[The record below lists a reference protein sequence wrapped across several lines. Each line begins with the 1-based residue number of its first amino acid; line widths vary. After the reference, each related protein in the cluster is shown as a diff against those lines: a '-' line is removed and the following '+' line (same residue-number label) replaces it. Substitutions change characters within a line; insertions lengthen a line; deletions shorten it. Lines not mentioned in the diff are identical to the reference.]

1 MILRF
6 LLYGLI
12 SYLLFKLVF
21 NFIIPLF
28 KTTKQIRQQFK
39 DVQSR
44 MQEQMNAQHT
54 QQAPFQEGPRPQK
67 VDKEDYLE
75 FEEIKEK

>member
-6 LLYGLI
+6 LVYGLLF
-12 SYLLFKLVF
+12 YLAFRLVF

-28 KTTKQIRQQFK
+28 KTTRHIRQQFK
-39 DVQSR
+39 DVNSR
-44 MQEQMNAQHT
+44 MQDQMNNPLN
-54 QQAPFQEGPRPQK
+54 QQAPRDTPRPQK
-67 VDKEDYLE
+67 VDKEDYIE

>member
-6 LLYGLI
+6 LLYSLI
-12 SYLLFKLVF
+12 FYLLFKLVF

-28 KTTKQIRQQFK
+28 KTTKQIRRQFK

-44 MQEQMNAQHT
+44 MQEQMNDHYSKPPVQ
-54 QQAPFQEGPRPQK
+54 QEGPRPQK
-67 VDKEDYLE
+67 VDKEDYIE

>member
-6 LLYGLI
+6 LVYGLLF
-12 SYLLFKLVF
+12 YLAFRLVF

-28 KTTKQIRQQFK
+28 KTTRHIRQQFK
-39 DVQSR
+39 DVNSR
-44 MQEQMNAQHT
+44 MQDQMNNPFN
-54 QQAPFQEGPRPQK
+54 QQAPQDMPRPQK
-67 VDKEDYLE
+67 VDKEDYIE

>member
-6 LLYGLI
+6 LVYGLLF
-12 SYLLFKLVF
+12 YLAFRLVF

-28 KTTKQIRQQFK
+28 KTTRHIRQQFK
-39 DVQSR
+39 DVNSR
-44 MQEQMNAQHT
+44 MQDQMNNPLN
-54 QQAPFQEGPRPQK
+54 QQTPFDSPRPQK
-67 VDKEDYLE
+67 VDKEDYIE

>member
-6 LLYGLI
+6 LVYGLLF
-12 SYLLFKLVF
+12 YLAFRLVF

-28 KTTKQIRQQFK
+28 KTTRHIRQQFK
-39 DVQSR
+39 DVNSR
-44 MQEQMNAQHT
+44 MQDQMDDTIN
-54 QQAPFQEGPRPQK
+54 QQAPRDTPRPQK
-67 VDKEDYLE
+67 VDKEDYIE

>member
-6 LLYGLI
+6 LVYGLLF
-12 SYLLFKLVF
+12 YLAFRLVF

-28 KTTKQIRQQFK
+28 KTTRHIRQQFK
-39 DVQSR
+39 DVNSR
-44 MQEQMNAQHT
+44 MQDQMNNPFN
-54 QQAPFQEGPRPQK
+54 QQAPQDMPRQQK
-67 VDKEDYLE
+67 VDKEDYIE

>member
-6 LLYGLI
+6 LVYGLLF
-12 SYLLFKLVF
+12 YLAFRLVF

-28 KTTKQIRQQFK
+28 KTTRHIRQQFK
-39 DVQSR
+39 DVNNR
-44 MQEQMNAQHT
+44 MQDQMNEPYSRQT
-54 QQAPFQEGPRPQK
+54 PQDTPRPQK
-67 VDKEDYLE
+67 VDKEDYIE

>member
-6 LLYGLI
+6 LVYGLLF
-12 SYLLFKLVF
+12 YLAFRLVF

-28 KTTKQIRQQFK
+28 KTTRHVRQQFK
-39 DVQSR
+39 DVNSR
-44 MQEQMNAQHT
+44 MQDQMNNPLN
-54 QQAPFQEGPRPQK
+54 QQAPRDTPRPQK
-67 VDKEDYLE
+67 VDKEDYIE